1 MSVPNSGL
9 VSDRVFDDL
18 LRRVL
23 QGEFLAGERLP
34 TQRALA
40 AEQGVTLSS
49 LREALKRLE
58 QMGLLDV
65 RHGDATYV
73 RDWREHGTLDVLGH
87 LLLGSGR
94 LDADVLR
101 DILEARSLALR
112 EIAGLAAARAEPA
125 DHRILLRLAEDV
137 AAAQDMAGA
146 TAADYAF
153 FAALAKASRNI
164 VFVLLLNAIGDVYL
178 PHAAAVPVAA
188 DHAELAPLYAR
199 LAAAVGSGDAAAAR
213 RTAWEL
219 AERQR
224 RDVLEVLGCAP

>member
-1 MSVPNSGL
+1 MASVPNSGL

-23 QGEFLAGERLP
+23 GGEFAAGERLP
-34 TQRALA
+34 TQRRLA

-94 LDADVLR
+94 LDTDVLR
-101 DILEARSLALR
+101 DVLEARSLTLR
-112 EIAGLAAARAEPA
+112 EIAGLAAARAGEE
-125 DHRILLRLAEDV
+125 DDRTLRRLAADV
-137 AAAQDMAGA
+137 AAATDMARA

-153 FAALAKASRNI
+153 FAALARASRNI

-178 PHAAAVPVAA
+178 PQAPAIPVAA
-188 DHAELAPLYAR
+188 EHAELAPRYAR
-199 LAAAVGSGDAAAAR
+199 LAGAVGAGDVAAAR
-213 RTAWEL
+213 REAWEL
-219 AERQR
+219 AEVQR
-224 RDVLEVLGCAP
+224 ASVEGLLP

>member
-1 MSVPNSGL
+1 MSLPNSSL

-23 QGEFLAGERLP
+23 TGDVLAGQRLP
-34 TQRALA
+34 TQRQLA
-40 AEQGVTLSS
+40 ADQGVTLSS

-87 LLLGSGR
+87 LLLGSGS

-101 DILEARSLALR
+101 DVLEARSLTLR
-112 EIAGLAAARAEPA
+112 EIAGLAATRGDASDDRLLACLA
-125 DHRILLRLAEDV
+125 DDV
-137 AAAQDMAGA
+137 AAAQDMAQA

-153 FAALAKASRNI
+153 FSALAKASRNI

-178 PHAAAVPVAA
+178 PQAQAVPVAA
-188 DHAELAPLYAR
+188 AHAALAPLYAQ
-199 LAAAVGSGDAAAAR
+199 LAGAVAAGDQAAAR
-213 RTAWEL
+213 RAAWDL

-224 RDVLEVLGCAP
+224 LGVLELLG

>member
-1 MSVPNSGL
+1 MSVPNSVL

-23 QGEFLAGERLP
+23 HGEFLAGERLP
-34 TQRALA
+34 RQRALA

-73 RDWREHGTLDVLGH
+73 CDWREHGTLDVLGH

-101 DILEARSLALR
+101 DVLEARSLTLR
-112 EIAGLAAARAEPA
+112 EIAGLAAARAGGA
-125 DHRILLRLAEDV
+125 DDRLLGRLAEDV
-137 AAAQDMAGA
+137 ASAQDMAAA

-153 FAALAKASRNI
+153 FAALAKASQNI

-188 DHAELAPLYAR
+188 DHAELAPRYAR
-199 LAAAVGSGDAAAAR
+199 LAAAVGERDAAAAR
-213 RTAWEL
+213 REAWDL

-224 RDVLEVLGCAP
+224 RTVSEALGCAP

>member
-23 QGEFLAGERLP
+23 HGDYLAGQRLP
-34 TQRALA
+34 TQRELA
-40 AEQGVTLSS
+40 AQQGVTLSS

-87 LLLGSGR
+87 LLLAEGR

-101 DILEARSLALR
+101 DVLEARSLTLR
-112 EIAGLAAARAEPA
+112 EIAGLAATRGDANDDR
-125 DHRILLRLAEDV
+125 LLGRLADDV
-137 AAAQDMAGA
+137 AAARDMAQA

-153 FAALAKASRNI
+153 FAALAKASHNI

-178 PHAAAVPVAA
+178 PQAPAVPVAA
-188 DHAELAPLYAR
+188 EHAELAPLYAQVAGAV
-199 LAAAVGSGDAAAAR
+199 AAGDAAAAR
-213 RTAWEL
+213 RVAWDL

-224 RDVLEVLGCAP
+224 RGVLELLG

>member
-23 QGEFLAGERLP
+23 QGEYLGGQRLP
-34 TQRALA
+34 TQRQLA

-87 LLLGSGR
+87 LLMGGGR
-94 LDADVLR
+94 FDADVLR
-101 DILEARSLALR
+101 DILEARSLCLR
-112 EIAGLAAARAEPA
+112 EIAGLAAAKAQAE
-125 DHRILLRLAEDV
+125 DDRVLAGLAADV
-137 AAAQDMAGA
+137 AAATDMAAA

-153 FAALAKASRNI
+153 FAALAKASKNI

-178 PHAAAVPVAA
+178 PQAPAIPVAA
-188 DHAELAPLYAR
+188 SHAEIAPLYAQ
-199 LAAAVGSGDAAAAR
+199 LAEAVATRDAAVSR
-213 RTAWEL
+213 ELAWRL

-224 RDVLEVLGCAP
+224 ADVLGMLG

>member
-23 QGEFLAGERLP
+23 AGEYLAGERLP
-34 TQRALA
+34 TQRRLA
-40 AEQGVTLSS
+40 ADQGVTLSS

-73 RDWREHGTLDVLGH
+73 RDWRAHGTLDVLGH

-101 DILEARSLALR
+101 DVLEARSLTLR
-112 EIAGLAAARAEPA
+112 EIAGLAAARAGAE
-125 DHRILLRLAEDV
+125 DDRLLRQLAEDV
-137 AAAQDMAGA
+137 AAATDMAQA

-153 FAALAKASRNI
+153 FAALARASQNV

-178 PHAAAVPVAA
+178 PQAPAIPVAA
-188 DHAELAPLYAR
+188 EHARLAPLYAQ
-199 LAAAVGSGDAAAAR
+199 LAGAVSAGEPAAAR
-213 RTAWEL
+213 RVAWEL

-224 RDVLEVLGCAP
+224 HSVLELLG

>member
-23 QGEFLAGERLP
+23 ADEYLAGERLP
-34 TQRALA
+34 RQRALA

-73 RDWREHGTLDVLGH
+73 RDWREHGTLDVLAH
-87 LLLGSGR
+87 LLLGSGS
-94 LDADVLR
+94 LNADVLR
-101 DILEARSLALR
+101 DILEARSMTLR
-112 EIAGLAAARAEPA
+112 EIAGLAAARADEDDDRA
-125 DHRILLRLAEDV
+125 LAQLAADV
-137 AAAQDMAGA
+137 AGAQDMAAA

-153 FAALAKASRNI
+153 FAALAKASHNI

-188 DHAELAPLYAR
+188 EHAALAPRYAQ
-199 LAAAVGSGDAAAAR
+199 LAAAVQSGEVEAAR
-213 RTAWEL
+213 RTAFDL
-219 AERQR
+219 AEAQR
-224 RDVLEVLGCAP
+224 HAVLELLG